1 MDKNEKLSQA
11 IIDLIE
17 AYSVLE
23 DELEEKHPDD
33 EDAYALSLVNA
44 VETAIEAGIE
54 EHGSNTSSFANLV
67 SVMTE
72 ALEQLDP
79 SAFDE
84 DEEIEEEYEMQDIDY
99 DEDDDLDLDE
109 DEEEDD

>member
-17 AYSVLE
+17 AYSMLE
-23 DELEEKHPDD
+23 DALEEKHPDD
-33 EDAYALSLVNA
+33 EDAYSQSLIDA
-44 VETAIEAGIE
+44 VETAIDTGIE
-54 EHGSNTSSFANLV
+54 EHGSNTSAFAGLV

-84 DEEIEEEYEMQDIDY
+84 DDEIEEEYVMQDIDL
-99 DEDDDLDLDE
+99 DEDEDLDLDE
-109 DEEEDD
+109 EEDDD